1 MDRERLQQV
10 QQSDLS
16 ESRVNEDFVN
26 WIKTS
31 GPWYLLAVLIG
42 IAVYMY
48 IVNIQRAELR
58 AREQAWFDFSEAV
71 MPASLEDVATIHG
84 DIDGIANL
92 ARLRAANTYL
102 QAMQSNLAIGSTM
115 EDGTPLSEE
124 DRSKGMEHATMLY
137 KQVIESDDGSFGDT
151 IVTVNALNGL
161 AALSESVGD
170 IDMARTYYEQ
180 SAARSG
186 EWYPFLADQANQRAA
201 TVDLYAQDITLP
213 NPPAPAKPT
222 LPTLTTPEL
231 TTTSGDN
238 ILNLPS
244 PTTTPSGDG
253 EGGSASPDSP

>member
-71 MPASLEDVATIHG
+71 MPASLEDVATMHG

-115 EDGTPLSEE
+115 EDGTPLSDE

-170 IDMARTYYEQ
+170 IDMART
-180 SAARSG
+180 
-186 EWYPFLADQANQRAA
+186 
-201 TVDLYAQDITLP
+201 
-213 NPPAPAKPT
+213 
-222 LPTLTTPEL
+222 
-231 TTTSGDN
+231 
-238 ILNLPS
+238 
-244 PTTTPSGDG
+244 
-253 EGGSASPDSP
+253 

>member
-10 QQSDLS
+10 QQSDLG

-71 MPASLEDVATIHG
+71 MPASLEDVANTHG
-84 DIDGIANL
+84 AIDGIANL
-92 ARLRAANTYL
+92 ARLRAANSYL
-102 QAMQSNLAIGSTM
+102 QSMQSNLAIGSTI

-124 DRSKGMEHATMLY
+124 DRSKGMEHAAMLY
-137 KQVIESDDGSFGDT
+137 NQVVDSDDGSFGDT

-161 AALSESVGD
+161 AALSESAGD
-170 IDMARTYYEQ
+170 IDKAKAYYEQ

-186 EWYPFLADQANQRAA
+186 DWYPFLADQANQRAA
-201 TVDLYAQDITLP
+201 TADLYVQDITLP
-213 NPPAPAKPT
+213 SPPAPAQPA
-222 LPTLTTPEL
+222 LPTFSTPGL

-244 PTTTPSGDG
+244 STTPPVEK
-253 EGGSASPDSP
+253 EGGSADPVTP